1 MNYRSLFKIYH
12 PLGILLIG
20 LGIAQV
26 IAFFQVYQSNSQLH
40 RTVSTLYDAGY
51 LTVPNLVVMS
61 RLQEFWPAFWGGLF
75 FTCSSGAG
83 FSLAAMAA
91 GWFWSGFCG
100 RNRFVLF
107 IFLSTWGGVLLIFNI
122 HGVTLYPSLYCGI
135 IVPILFLLTA
145 NGQVIQKLDPPGD

>member
-1 MNYRSLFKIYH
+1 MSKRGLFKTYH

-26 IAFFQVYQSNSQLH
+26 IAFFQVYQSNIELH

-51 LTVPNLVVMS
+51 LAVPNQVIAN

-91 GWFWSGFCG
+91 GWLWSVFCG
-100 RNRFVLF
+100 RNKFVLF
-107 IFLSTWGGVLLIFNI
+107 LFLSIWGGVLLIFNI
-122 HGVTLYPSLYCGI
+122 DGFSLYPSLYCGI
-135 IVPILFLLTA
+135 IAPTLFILTA
-145 NGQVIQKLDPPGD
+145 KWATQ